1 MWWSRTRAGAGA
13 ARLALAAVLAV
24 SGCGY
29 QPLYGPY
36 APANTAE
43 ELAAVRVNLIEDRLG
58 QMLRNNLLFRMNRQG
73 QPKAPEYELEVRLQE
88 SRQNLAL
95 RRDETATRANLT
107 VRAYYELRLVG
118 QERPL
123 FTGRSESI
131 NSFNIV
137 RSEFATLAA
146 ERDARERAAQQLSDD
161 ITTRLA
167 IFFNSRRTT

>member
-1 MWWSRTRAGAGA
+1 MSWSRRRAGRQA
-13 ARLALAAVLAV
+13 LVLAAALVL

-29 QPLYGPY
+29 QPLYGPG
-36 APANTAE
+36 AAANTAE
-43 ELAAVRVNLIEDRLG
+43 ELSAVRINLVEDRLG
-58 QMLRNNLLFRMNRQG
+58 QMLRNNLVFRMNQEG
-73 QPKAPEYELEVRLQE
+73 QPQAPEYELSVRLQE

-95 RRDETATRANLT
+95 RRDETATRANLI

-123 FTGRSESI
+123 FTGRSQSV

-137 RSEFATLAA
+137 RSEFATLSA

-167 IFFNSRRTT
+167 IFFNSRRAT